1 MPYYRVWYR
10 TNEQPLEFTSASFI
24 RDDEI
29 VQRILEHEK
38 IAAPDILPVA
48 SGAEPLP
55 PETLKQLIDSNQL
68 GPVRYVV
75 DASEV
80 LTIT

>member
-1 MPYYRVWYR
+1 MPFYRIWYR

-29 VQRILEHEK
+29 VLRILEHEH
-38 IAAPDILPVA
+38 IAAPVVPSA
-48 SGAEPLP
+48 APGAEALP
-55 PETLKQLIDSNQL
+55 AETIKELINHNQL
-68 GPVRYVV
+68 GRVRYVV

>member
-29 VQRILEHEK
+29 VQRILEQEH
-38 IAAPDILPVA
+38 IAAPVVPT
-48 SGAEPLP
+48 GAEALP
-55 PETLKQLIDSNQL
+55 PETIKELIDSNQL
-68 GPVRYVV
+68 GHVRYVV

>member
-10 TNEQPLEFTSASFI
+10 TNEQPFEFTSASFI

-29 VQRILEHEK
+29 VQRILEQEH
-38 IAAPDILPVA
+38 IAVPVA
-48 SGAEPLP
+48 PLGAEPLP
-55 PETLKQLIDSNQL
+55 PGSLKELIESNQL

>member
-10 TNEQPLEFTSASFI
+10 TNEQPLEFTNASFI

-29 VQRILEHEK
+29 VQRILEQEH
-38 IAAPDILPVA
+38 IAVPVA
-48 SGAEPLP
+48 PAGAEPFP
-55 PETLKQLIDSNQL
+55 PESLKELIESNQL

>member
-10 TNEQPLEFTSASFI
+10 TNEQPLEFTSTSFI

-29 VQRILEHEK
+29 VLRILEHEQ
-38 IAAPDILPVA
+38 IAASAVPSAAP
-48 SGAEPLP
+48 GAEALP
-55 PETLKQLIDSNQL
+55 PETIKELIDSNQL
-68 GPVRYVV
+68 GHVRYVV